1 MDHSATFRICSVHQ
15 LQEQVLIPK
24 TPPLLHGS
32 VKPENEQGRP
42 YAYFIGVSLG
52 SIIVIVFL
60 IVLIKHLIQKVK
72 YLPYQIFQAEISQ
85 PLLQA

>member
-1 MDHSATFRICSVHQ
+1 M
-15 LQEQVLIPK
+15 
-24 TPPLLHGS
+24 PPLLHGS
-32 VKPENEQGRP
+32 VKPRENEQEES

-60 IVLIKHLIQKVK
+60 IVLIKHLIRSQIPP
-72 YLPYQIFQAEISQ
+72 LPDFQAEISQ